1 MTIHQNSEQTKIK
14 KRMKRS
20 ITTLLLLFTVLM
32 SSAQVR
38 KWTLQECV
46 EYAVEHNL
54 TIEQFE
60 LDLENAK
67 IDKSDALG
75 NFLPSLSGSTSA
87 SSNTGFSIN
96 PTNNLPT
103 NSTAFN
109 VNASLTS
116 SVTLFDGL
124 RNVYQMNRAK
134 MNAIANQY
142 RLDNLKDDIRLNV
155 ANAYLQVLSGK
166 EQLKTF
172 RAQYAVTEQ
181 DLKRTKE
188 LVESGVL
195 PRGDLLEVEATAA
208 NQQQQIV
215 NGEATVLIARVNL
228 AQLLQITDYVNF
240 DIAEQEFDI
249 PPSDILRNSAKV
261 IFDKALTFRNDIKF
275 SESNVELAKEDLKI
289 AKGAYLPTLGAF
301 FQYGTRYSDVTQIP
315 DGNGGVYTP
324 NFTDQLWIFDGISY
338 GAQLN
343 IPIFNGWTTKN
354 NVKRSTI
361 SLEKAKLQLE
371 QDKLALE
378 NTIQQA
384 YVDVSTFEKA
394 YEAALKTLEARTLAL
409 EYAKER
415 YDNGLMNAFDFGQAQ
430 ARVDNA
436 QADVIRTKYDYIFR
450 LKILEFYFGMPI
462 TLN

>member
-228 AQLLQITDYVNF
+228 AQLLQITDYENF
-240 DIAEQEFDI
+240 DIAEEEFDI
-249 PPSDILRNSAKV
+249 PPSDILNNSAKV
-261 IFDKALTFRNDIKF
+261 IFNTALTFRNDIKL

-409 EYAKER
+409 DYAKER

>member
-1 MTIHQNSEQTKIK
+1 
-14 KRMKRS
+14 MKNTL
-20 ITTLLLLFTVLM
+20 TTLLLLSVVLV
-32 SSAQVR
+32 SNAQMR

-75 NFLPSLSGSTSA
+75 NLLPSLNGSTSA

-109 VNASLTS
+109 VNASLS
-116 SVTLFDGL
+116 SNVTLFDGL

-195 PRGDLLEVEATAA
+195 PKGDLLEIEATAA
-208 NQQQQIV
+208 NQEQQIV
-215 NGEATVLIARVNL
+215 NGESNVLIARVNL
-228 AQLLQITDYVNF
+228 AQLLQITDYENF
-240 DIAEQEFDI
+240 DIAEEEFDI
-249 PPSDILRNSAKV
+249 PPSDILKNSPKV
-261 IFDKALTFRNDIKF
+261 IFDKALGFRNDIKF

-324 NFTDQLWIFDGISY
+324 GFTDQLWIFDGISY

-343 IPIFNGWTTKN
+343 IPIFNGWSTRN
-354 NVKRSTI
+354 NVKRNQI
-361 SLEKAKLQLE
+361 GLEKAKLQLE
-371 QDKLALE
+371 QDKLDLE

-394 YEAALKTLEARTLAL
+394 YEAALKTLEARSLAL

-415 YDNGLMNAFDFGQAQ
+415 YDNGLMNAFDYGQAQ

-436 QADVIRTKYDYIFR
+436 RADVVRTKYDYIFR
-450 LKILEFYFGMPI
+450 LKILEFYFGLPI
-462 TLN
+462 SLN

>member
-1 MTIHQNSEQTKIK
+1 
-14 KRMKRS
+14 MKRS

-116 SVTLFDGL
+116 NVTLFDGL

-228 AQLLQITDYVNF
+228 AQLLQITDYENF
-240 DIAEQEFDI
+240 DIAEEEFDI
-249 PPSDILRNSAKV
+249 PPSDILNNSAKV
-261 IFDKALTFRNDIKF
+261 IFNTALTFRNDIKL

-409 EYAKER
+409 DYAKER

>member
-1 MTIHQNSEQTKIK
+1 
-14 KRMKRS
+14 MKNS
-20 ITTLLLLFTVLM
+20 ITIILLLFTVTL
-32 SSAQVR
+32 STAQMR
-38 KWTLQECV
+38 KWTLEECV
-46 EYAVEHNL
+46 TYAVENNL

-75 NFLPSLSGSTSA
+75 DLLPTLNGQASA

-109 VNASLTS
+109 VNAGLS
-116 SVTLFDGL
+116 SNMTLFNGL
-124 RNVYQMNRAK
+124 RNIHQMNRAK

-172 RAQYAVTEQ
+172 KAQYAVTEQ

-195 PRGDLLEVEATAA
+195 PKGDLLEIEATAA
-208 NQQQQIV
+208 NQEQQIV
-215 NGEATVLIARVNL
+215 NGEGNVLIARVNL
-228 AQLLQITDYVNF
+228 AQLLQITDYENF
-240 DIAEQEFDI
+240 DIADEEFEI
-249 PPSDILRNSAKV
+249 PPSDILKNSPKV

-275 SESNVELAKEDLKI
+275 SQSNVDLAEQDLKI

-301 FQYGTRYSDVTQIP
+301 FQYGSRYSDVTQIP

-343 IPIFNGWTTKN
+343 IPIFNGWSTRN
-354 NVKRSTI
+354 NVKRSKIT
-361 SLEKAKLQLE
+361 LEKAKLQFE
-371 QDKLALE
+371 QDKLDLE

-394 YEAALKTLEARTLAL
+394 YVAALKTLDARTLAYD
-409 EYAKER
+409 YAKER

-436 QADVIRTKYDYIFR
+436 RADVIRTKYDYIFR
-450 LKILEFYFGMPI
+450 LKILEFYFGLPI
-462 TLN
+462 VLN